1 LAKHLHRHHQNENL
15 TFEKTKKMETV
26 IKINTDLL
34 NLDIIEGIKKMFP
47 HKTVEISIQ
56 PSDDTEYILQSPS
69 YAAEIQERIEKYKT
83 QNNTVKLNPDELL

>member
-1 LAKHLHRHHQNENL
+1 
-15 TFEKTKKMETV
+15 METV

-56 PSDDTEYILQSPS
+56 PADETEYILQSPNN
-69 YAAEIQERIEKYKT
+69 AAEIQERIEQYKT